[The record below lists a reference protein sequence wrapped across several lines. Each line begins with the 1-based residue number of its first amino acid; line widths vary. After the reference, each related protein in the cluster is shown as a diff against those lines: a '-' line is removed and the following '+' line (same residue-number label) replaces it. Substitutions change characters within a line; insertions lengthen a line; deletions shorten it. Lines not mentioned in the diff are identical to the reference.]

1 MTKDGQC
8 QVADTQ
14 GCREAEDVVMARIN
28 CNWHCHLR
36 AGMLNVTTPKYMTE
50 SLLELYSTTAPGLER
65 VTASELALLGFE
77 QTKQSRGGV
86 EWRGTA
92 RDLYRANLWLRT
104 ASRVMVRVATFHA
117 DSFSELE
124 RRAKHLPWG
133 RFVRARD
140 QVRFRV
146 SCHKS
151 ALYHSGAVAER
162 LAQSVAAAT
171 GCTPSRDPEALEDHE
186 GFGGEQLFV
195 VRIDHDS
202 VTLSADSSGVLL
214 HKRGYR
220 QATAKAPMRETLA
233 AAMLLASGWRA
244 EDSLL
249 DPLCGSGT
257 IPIEAALIA
266 RRMAP
271 GILREFRFER
281 WPGFDRAV
289 WSGLR
294 DQAQSGS
301 LERAPSPIVG
311 SDRDSGAVAA
321 ALANSERAG
330 VSDDVQMV
338 QRSLSEAAATTSIGS
353 GWLMTNP
360 PYGIRIGTD
369 VRNLYASLGSIMR
382 SQMAGWRL
390 GILTAAPELERQ
402 LGLPLELVFESLNGG
417 IPVRFL
423 TSNVVAGSN
432 SDGVGV

>member
-1 MTKDGQC
+1 
-8 QVADTQ
+8 
-14 GCREAEDVVMARIN
+14 
-28 CNWHCHLR
+28 
-36 AGMLNVTTPKYMTE
+36 MLNVTTRKYMTE
-50 SLLELYSTTAPGLER
+50 SLLDLYSTTVPGLEK
-65 VTASELALLGFE
+65 VTASELALLGFG
-77 QTKQSRGGV
+77 QTTRSRGGV
-86 EWRGTA
+86 AWRGTA

-171 GCTPSRDPEALEDHE
+171 GCTPTRDPEALEDHE

-195 VRIDHDS
+195 VRIEHDS

-244 EDSLL
+244 GEPLL

-271 GILREFRFER
+271 GMQREFRFER
-281 WPGFDRAV
+281 WPGFNRSV
-289 WSGLR
+289 WDELRSQAESGLL
-294 DQAQSGS
+294 QKAS
-301 LERAPSPIVG
+301 AMIVG
-311 SDRDSGAVAA
+311 SDRDSGAIEA
-321 ALANSERAG
+321 ANSNVERAG
-330 VSDDVQMV
+330 VVDDVQFF
-338 QRSLSEAAATTSIGS
+338 QRSLSEAAGLATEDG
-353 GWLMTNP
+353 GWVITNP

-369 VRNLYASLGSIMR
+369 VRNLYASLGSIVRSEMR
-382 SQMAGWRL
+382 GWRL
-390 GILTAAPELERQ
+390 GILSASPELERQ
-402 LGLPLELVFESLNGG
+402 LALPLERVFESLNGG
-417 IPVRFL
+417 IPVRFQRSGFSGE
-423 TSNVVAGSN
+423 SNPSRTLDRRQGN
-432 SDGVGV
+432 

>member
-1 MTKDGQC
+1 
-8 QVADTQ
+8 
-14 GCREAEDVVMARIN
+14 
-28 CNWHCHLR
+28 
-36 AGMLNVTTPKYMTE
+36 MTE
-50 SLLELYSTTAPGLER
+50 SLLELYSTTAPGLEK
-65 VTASELALLGFE
+65 VTASELALLGFG
-77 QTKQSRGGV
+77 QTTQSRGGV
-86 EWRGTA
+86 AWRGTA

-171 GCTPSRDPEALEDHE
+171 GCTPTRDPEALEDHE

-202 VTLSADSSGVLL
+202 VTLSADSSGILL

-233 AAMLLASGWRA
+233 AAMLLASGWRG
-244 EDSLL
+244 DDPLL

-266 RRMAP
+266 RRIAP
-271 GILREFRFER
+271 GGRREFRFER
-281 WPGFDRAV
+281 WPGFNPAV
-289 WSGLR
+289 WNGLR
-294 DQAQSGS
+294 DQAESGS
-301 LERAPSPIVG
+301 LKTTPARIMG

-321 ALANSERAG
+321 AISNAERAG
-330 VSDDVQMV
+330 VTGDVQFL
-338 QRSLSEAAATTSIGS
+338 QGSLSEAAGISSEGS
-353 GWLMTNP
+353 GWLITNP

-369 VRNLYASLGSIMR
+369 VRNLYASLGSILR
-382 SQMAGWRL
+382 SELVGWRL

-402 LGLPLELVFESLNGG
+402 LELPLQRVFESLNGG

-423 TSNVVAGSN
+423 KSGPDSAS
-432 SDGVGV
+432 SP

>member
-1 MTKDGQC
+1 
-8 QVADTQ
+8 
-14 GCREAEDVVMARIN
+14 
-28 CNWHCHLR
+28 
-36 AGMLNVTTPKYMTE
+36 MTE
-50 SLLELYSTTAPGLER
+50 SLLELYSTTAPGLEK
-65 VTASELALLGFE
+65 VTASELALLGFG
-77 QTKQSRGGV
+77 QTKLSRGGV

-117 DSFSELE
+117 DSFSEFE

-151 ALYHSGAVAER
+151 ALYHSGAVAQR

-171 GCTPSRDPEALEDHE
+171 GCTPTRDPEALEDHE

-202 VTLSADSSGVLL
+202 VTLSADSSGALL

-233 AAMLLASGWRA
+233 AAMLLAAGWRA
-244 EDSLL
+244 EEPLF

-257 IPIEAALIA
+257 ILIEAALIA
-266 RRMAP
+266 RRIAP
-271 GILREFRFER
+271 GSQREFRFER
-281 WPGFDRAV
+281 WPGFDQSTWR
-289 WSGLR
+289 GLR
-294 DQAQSGS
+294 DQAQSES
-301 LERAPSPIVG
+301 LEKAASPISG
-311 SDRDSGAVAA
+311 SDRDAGAVAA
-321 ALANSERAG
+321 AASNIERAG
-330 VSDDVQMV
+330 VSGDVEV
-338 QRSLSEAAATTSIGS
+338 AQRSLSEAVDIRRKGS

-382 SQMAGWRL
+382 SQMVDWKL

-402 LGLPLELVFESLNGG
+402 LGLPLERVFESLNGG

-423 TSNVVAGSN
+423 TSNPVAGSN
-432 SDGVGV
+432 SDAGTGVS